1 MPCGQFDE
9 FGYMKH
15 PWYFHNNKVID
26 TTNPP
31 KAFDVPSFFIF
42 VSEFEYSLYFPKCLL
57 FSFTSCLHLTQCF
70 PLWSS
75 FYLIFFF
82 TVSFGIGSLATNSLF
97 LAENILTPSNLCKTF
112 VLDTVFKM
120 DSYVFLRIL
129 KLWLNILWLLIV
141 SVEPLADIFL
151 LPWN

>member
-1 MPCGQFDE
+1 MWTIWWVWIYETSMILSQQQGNRHNQPSQSFWCPFV
-9 FGYMKH
+9 F
-15 PWYFHNNKVID
+15 YFCFRIRVFVILP
-26 TTNPP
+26 N
-31 KAFDVPSFFIF
+31 V
-42 VSEFEYSLYFPKCLL
+42 YSSLC
-57 FSFTSCLHLTQCF
+57 TSCLHLTQCF

-75 FYLIFFF
+75 FYLTFFF
-82 TVSFGIGSLATNSLF
+82 TVSFGIGSLVTNSLF